1 MRKDCSYGVVVVRKV
16 AWSVDDLT
24 LEDGKYWKKFELLL
38 VQHKNGWHWW
48 LPKWHPQW
56 DESHEQT
63 ALREV
68 FEETG
73 VKVECVIPGISF
85 VEQYRFIA
93 LWENKEVD
101 KTVVYFLAIIDQEDQ
116 TLFDL
121 DDCDE
126 DVDVAYEEIVSVAWV
141 IIDEAIDLVMY
152 HENARIIG
160 EVREF
165 LDARY

>member
-1 MRKDCSYGVVVVRKV
+1 
-16 AWSVDDLT
+16 
-24 LEDGKYWKKFELLL
+24 
-38 VQHKNGWHWW
+38 
-48 LPKWHPQW
+48 
-56 DESHEQT
+56 
-63 ALREV
+63 
-68 FEETG
+68 
-73 VKVECVIPGISF
+73 
-85 VEQYRFIA
+85 
-93 LWENKEVD
+93 
-101 KTVVYFLAIIDQEDQ
+101 VYFLAIIDQEDQ